1 MRVGHDLAVAH
12 AVREFEAFKRLD
24 SASAISD
31 FDEFS
36 KRMIEGGTPPKTG
49 DR

>member
-1 MRVGHDLAVAH
+1 MRVGNDLAVAQ